1 MLDFHKITL
10 NDGPWMRE
18 ILQKT
23 HHMSCEYCF
32 GNHYA
37 WQKTYD
43 ARVCRIN
50 DYYCLLYTSDLFTLF
65 FGLGFH
71 HLKLRTF
78 AERVFDIRRILRF

>member
-43 ARVCRIN
+43 AARLQDKRLLCR
-50 DYYCLLYTSDLFTLF
+50 
-65 FGLGFH
+65 
-71 HLKLRTF
+71 RT
-78 AERVFDIRRILRF
+78 AQR

>member
-10 NDGPWMRE
+10 NDGPWMRG

-32 GNHYA
+32 GNHYV

-50 DYYCLLYTSDLFTLF
+50 DYYIVGLRNDEERTASPSSILRASATSD
-65 FGLGFH
+65 
-71 HLKLRTF
+71 R
-78 AERVFDIRRILRF
+78 